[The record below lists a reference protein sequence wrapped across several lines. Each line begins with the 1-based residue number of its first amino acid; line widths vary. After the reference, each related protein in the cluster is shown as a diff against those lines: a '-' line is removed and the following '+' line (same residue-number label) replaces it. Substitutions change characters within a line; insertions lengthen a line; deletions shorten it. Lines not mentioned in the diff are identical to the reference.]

1 MALRQTEGEKIA
13 DEHAG
18 SARFRDLAA
27 RVRDWLRRVMPRV
40 AVAAAIL
47 LIARMFLRHTF
58 LFGDNTLG
66 SLLEF
71 TSSCLIFISVLYYG
85 LKTLRWMKRRLL
97 WRVRRRLVVT
107 YLFVGLTPVIL
118 LALFGMV
125 ASFGTSA
132 EAMSRIV
139 TSQMKATDEETARSA
154 QIIAEAFSRLP
165 PEATDQ
171 QIQSW
176 LRERALVLQGSLP
189 GARLA
194 LWRGANMGDAHALGR
209 NPAQF
214 TAEVE
219 DELTRGLGPDR
230 TPVGA
235 ALPEWLRAKE
245 SWHNLVYIL
254 PEDEKYN
261 LASASFRAL
270 ARGANAGQRPFAL
283 LLTVPVNRLLVERY
297 RETTG
302 IYVRPFFGATT
313 LVRGGNSLI
322 FDPNG
327 RRRSQRAENAQ
338 GVDTNA
344 SVDEQ
349 EMARRT
355 QEMFSRD
362 LLGEPVPQDKT
373 PYLVISFATDWET
386 GKVERKLSFIF
397 DWSWGI
403 AGRQFLGRTDTG
415 EIWWQILKVLSIIF
429 LVLEVLAL
437 LAAAWMTRAV
447 TSSVHKLYRATQ
459 YIKQGDFS
467 YRVNVRS
474 HDQLGELAG
483 SFNDMAAN
491 VESLLQERVERE
503 RLEREVELAHE
514 VQSRLFPS
522 RVPDLLTLEAAAE
535 CRAARGVAGDYY
547 DYVEVAPGL
556 VAFALGDVS
565 GKGMSASLVMS
576 NLQATLRAQAAI
588 TSERL
593 SIAKRAVAAS
603 AAAATGSDKT
613 LARVVADAEID
624 GAVARKVTNIN
635 TQLCQSTDANRFVT
649 LFLTLYEDRTR
660 TLRYTN
666 AGHNAPILVRANGT
680 VERLTTG
687 GMMVGAFDW
696 ATYEEG
702 RTELAEGD
710 VLVIYSDGIT
720 EAEGEPGEEY
730 GEERLVQLVIKQ
742 RQASSHQIRE
752 AIFADVDAW
761 TGQKERG
768 DDQTLVIMKSQ
779 S

>member
-1 MALRQTEGEKIA
+1 MALRQIEGETF
-13 DEHAG
+13 AG
-18 SARFRDLAA
+18 EGGRLARA
-27 RVRDWLRRVMPRV
+27 RAWLRRVMPRV
-40 AVAAAIL
+40 AIAAAVL
-47 LIARMFLRHTF
+47 LIARMLLRSTF
-58 LFGDNTLG
+58 LFGDNVLG
-66 SLLEF
+66 GLLEF
-71 TSSCLIFISVLYYG
+71 ISSCLIFITVLYYG

-107 YLFVGLTPVIL
+107 YLFVGLTPIIL

-125 ASFGTSA
+125 ASFGTSG

-139 TSQMKATDEETARSA
+139 SAQMNATSEETARSA
-154 QIIAEAFSRLP
+154 QTVTEAFSQLP
-165 PEATDQ
+165 AAATDQ
-171 QIQSW
+171 EIQTW
-176 LRERALVLQGSLP
+176 LVERTRILQGSLP

-194 LWRGANMGDAHALGR
+194 LWRGLGPEDAHSLGEGA
-209 NPAQF
+209 AQF
-214 TAEVE
+214 TAVIE
-219 DELTRGLGPDR
+219 DDSTRPLGPDK
-230 TPVGA
+230 TPVGD
-235 ALPEWLRAKE
+235 ALPEWLRGKE
-245 SWHNLVYIL
+245 TWHNFVYVV
-254 PEDEKYN
+254 PEDEKIDI
-261 LASASFRAL
+261 ASASFRAL
-270 ARGANAGQRPFAL
+270 VRGTSARQRPFAL
-283 LLTVPVNRLLVERY
+283 LLMVPVNRALVERY

-302 IYVRPFFGATT
+302 IYVRPLFGATT
-313 LVRGGNSLI
+313 LVRRGNSLT
-322 FDPNG
+322 FDPSG
-327 RRRSQRAENAQ
+327 RRRRLRATNTQSVNSNAPM
-338 GVDTNA
+338 
-344 SVDEQ
+344 SEQ
-349 EMARRT
+349 EMAERAE
-355 QEMFSRD
+355 QMFTRD
-362 LLGEPVPQDKT
+362 QLGETVPKDIT
-373 PYLVISFATDWET
+373 PYLVINSVTDWET
-386 GKVERKLSFIF
+386 GRVDSKLSFIF
-397 DWSWGI
+397 DWSWAI

-415 EIWWQILKVLSIIF
+415 QIWWQILKVVSIIF

-447 TSSVHKLYRATQ
+447 TSSVHKLYRATE
-459 YIKQGDFS
+459 YIKRGDFS
-467 YRVNVRS
+467 YRVKVRS

-491 VESLLQERVERE
+491 IESLLQERVERE

-593 SIAKRAVAAS
+593 SIAERAVAAS
-603 AAAATGSDKT
+603 ASTTTASDKT

-635 TQLCQSTDANRFVT
+635 TQLCQSTDDNRFVT

-666 AGHNAPILVRANGT
+666 AGHNAPILVRSDGR

-702 RTELAEGD
+702 RTELGAGD

-720 EAEGEPGEEY
+720 EAEREPGEEY
-730 GEERLVQLVIKQ
+730 GEERLIKLVKRH
-742 RQASSHQIRE
+742 RQSSSHKIRE
-752 AIFADVDAW
+752 AIFEDVDAW

-779 S
+779 A